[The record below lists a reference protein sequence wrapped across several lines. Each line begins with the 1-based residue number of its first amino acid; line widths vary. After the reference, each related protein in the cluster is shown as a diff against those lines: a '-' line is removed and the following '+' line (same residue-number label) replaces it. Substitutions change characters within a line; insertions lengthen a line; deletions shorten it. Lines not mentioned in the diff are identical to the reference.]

1 MTLILII
8 FSQLCLIFAV
18 WQLAKAEGDREFQA
32 MVLKKKLWQEI
43 ENMATHW
50 QEKVD
55 RYGKKASDKLEGKA
69 NQVVFHAKLAEKM
82 ADRAFNM
89 ASSAN
94 VGIAILQKALATP
107 RLMTKQQGLQN
118 EVAKNGVDK
127 LFSRGGSFDYLRP
140 ILSDEEND
148 LLDQAEELHR
158 QQTMNGHKE

>member
-8 FSQLCLIFAV
+8 FSQLCLIVAV
-18 WQLAKAEGDREFQA
+18 YALSKRPRNVHHHEHLDYNISKRVQGVMEQA
-32 MVLKKKLWQEI
+32 LFK
-43 ENMATHW
+43 
-50 QEKVD
+50 
-55 RYGKKASDKLEGKA
+55 
-69 NQVVFHAKLAEKM
+69 AKLAEKM